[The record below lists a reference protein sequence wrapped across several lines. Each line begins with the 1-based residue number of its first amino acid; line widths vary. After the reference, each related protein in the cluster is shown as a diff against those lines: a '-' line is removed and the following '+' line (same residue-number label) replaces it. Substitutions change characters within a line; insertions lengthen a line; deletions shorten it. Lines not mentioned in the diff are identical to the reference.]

1 MAARHRR
8 LHATPRRTRR
18 YSGASPDGVDELA
31 QLLDTPDPAPVLRVL
46 RQETL
51 ALVLRTR
58 IVAETRKHR

>member
-1 MAARHRR
+1 
-8 LHATPRRTRR
+8 
-18 YSGASPDGVDELA
+18 
-31 QLLDTPDPAPVLRVL
+31 VLRVL